1 MATLLEPHIVR
12 DALHR
17 LEGWTYDNDRLTRTV
32 SLEERQRATVE
43 GKVGEVADAMDHHPT
58 VSHDGERLTFAVWTH
73 SAGGV
78 TELDIALASV
88 IDDAVR
94 HATGAPPTPVP
105 QELAGTHAVTDGD
118 SGEAGDRPEPAP

>member
-1 MATLLEPHIVR
+1 VATLLEAHIVR
-12 DALHR
+12 DALQG

-32 SLEERQRATVE
+32 SLDEGQRATVE

-58 VSHDGERLTFAVWTH
+58 VSRDGERLTFAVWTH

-94 HATGAPPTPVP
+94 HATGAPPIPVP
-105 QELAGTHAVTDGD
+105 QELAGTHAATDDD
-118 SGEAGDRPEPAP
+118 SGGTRERPERAE